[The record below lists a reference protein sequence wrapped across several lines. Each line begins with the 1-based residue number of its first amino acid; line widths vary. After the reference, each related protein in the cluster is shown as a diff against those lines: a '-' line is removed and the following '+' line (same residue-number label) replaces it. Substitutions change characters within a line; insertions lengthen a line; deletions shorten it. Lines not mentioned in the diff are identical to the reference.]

1 MGPNTTSLNLCICV
15 FASSPKSCV
24 LLYLARATFGYYIS
38 YSKLRDVWQPAVIT
52 FPLATTQPPHWHGPG
67 EQCHWFTL
75 GETNL
80 RPNILSEDSGS
91 ILTYAATYGYGWSSG
106 KLHLT
111 ILYLCYHFPA
121 SVPAI
126 TLTGAGESA
135 GVKNGI
141 ILAGCWR
148 HGPALRWWRWDGR
161 HCRQFKLIMAK
172 QSH

>member
-52 FPLATTQPPHWHGPG
+52 FPLATLARTRGTVPLIYTGGNKPQTQHFIWGFWVNSDICG
-67 EQCHWFTL
+67 
-75 GETNL
+75 NL
-80 RPNILSEDSGS
+80 RLKFWQV
-91 ILTYAATYGYGWSSG
+91 T
-106 KLHLT
+106 LHLT

-141 ILAGCWR
+141 ILAGCWW
-148 HGPALRWWRWDGR
+148 HGPALRWWRWAGR